1 MIRKRS
7 IGARGR
13 SSPHDIWSRAEARAR
28 RTKLEDLFA
37 HQVHAYGLPS
47 PEREYRFHAAR
58 RWRFDFAWPEFGIA
72 AEIDGGT
79 MGPRG
84 RHVRGAGFEADAEKM
99 NAAAAAGW
107 KVFRY
112 TSSHVR
118 TGYAIA
124 QTRVELERA
133 AWDRSGMK
141 PGSEWSVNAARR
153 AAALE
158 SKEEPRG

>member
-7 IGARGR
+7 IGSRGR
-13 SSPHDIWSRAEARAR
+13 TSPHELWSRAAARSR
-28 RTKLEDLFA
+28 RTALEDRFA
-37 HQVHAYGLPS
+37 QQVHAYGLPH
-47 PEREYRFHAAR
+47 PEREYRFHGAR
-58 RWRFDFAWPEFGIA
+58 RWRFDFAWTEFGIA
-72 AEIDGGT
+72 VEIDGGT

-99 NAAAAAGW
+99 NAATAAGW

-112 TSSHVR
+112 TASHVR

-124 QTRVELERA
+124 QTRVELERS
-133 AWDRSGMK
+133 AWDRSGAK
-141 PGSEWSVNAARR
+141 PGSEWSTNAARR

-158 SKEEPRG
+158 AKEESRG